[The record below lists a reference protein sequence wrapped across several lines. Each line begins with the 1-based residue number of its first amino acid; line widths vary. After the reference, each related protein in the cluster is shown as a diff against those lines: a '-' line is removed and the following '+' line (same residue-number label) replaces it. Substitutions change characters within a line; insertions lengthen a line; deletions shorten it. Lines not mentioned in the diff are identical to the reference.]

1 MPPLV
6 VDETVP
12 ILTLIVHMK
21 GGKEKIV
28 STVIFFMQIYPSK
41 QQYQTSN
48 KKTPPNTCKVVLRK
62 IIGNV
67 GLFNI

>member
-1 MPPLV
+1 
-6 VDETVP
+6 
-12 ILTLIVHMK
+12 MK

-28 STVIFFMQIYPSK
+28 NTVTFFMQIYPSK
-41 QQYQTSN
+41 QQYQTGN
-48 KKTPPNTCKVVLRK
+48 KNTPPNTCKVVLRN